1 MSPPHDA
8 AVQDGMDDLT
18 GVWAKGF
25 SIAELWGFSK
35 PVSRPPSRPDNN
47 HLMLWGILGIIEY
60 QVDHGAGHKY
70 LRERLM
76 NRDWI
81 AIGFPEPKTPE
92 SHLTIIAPI
101 ENAKFGRRHSS
112 VGDGVINYTD
122 VRIVA
127 RSSLM
132 QSPLAHRILER
143 VPSQHTAQAQKQ

>member
-1 MSPPHDA
+1 MKPPHDA
-8 AVQDGMDDLT
+8 GAQEDMDDLS

-35 PVSRPPSRPDNN
+35 PVSRPLSTQDNK

-70 LRERLM
+70 LRERLW

-81 AIGFPEPKTPE
+81 AIGFPEPKTPA
-92 SHLTIIAPI
+92 SHLAIIAPI

-112 VGDGVINYTD
+112 VGDGVTNYTD

-127 RSSLM
+127 RSSLIR
-132 QSPLAHRILER
+132 SPLAHRIVEL
-143 VPSQHTAQAQKQ
+143 VPSANAR